1 MEITTAGLTPFSG
14 RMKPVALVAIAKTMK
29 AVNDADEAC
38 ARNRSLKANT
48 PTTIA
53 TMLIERVAAIRI
65 CDNVISTPRGGLTST
80 RLRTAC
86 VSRMQNR
93 R

>member
-53 TMLIERVAAIRI
+53 TMLMSVWPRSGFATMSFQPPEAA
-65 CDNVISTPRGGLTST
+65 
-80 RLRTAC
+80 
-86 VSRMQNR
+86 
-93 R
+93 